1 MVDQRNTNSS
11 CIICFSC
18 ILCVAG
24 VVLLSSSILQIPDLL
39 VNQRFQSFLLLC
51 KFSEKSIQQILR
63 KTSYRRSNIQ
73 TDVQIYGQAS
83 IQNRCY
89 WRLTIDDITSLWIRM
104 SSVASF
110 HQESTLTKP
119 LIHAG
124 IKLSN
129 FHENLSFLSN
139 ILLVLVVSD
148 KLRPPAIS
156 LTFFHDN
163 SIYRYLY
170 LDKKQRIWF

>member
-1 MVDQRNTNSS
+1 
-11 CIICFSC
+11 
-18 ILCVAG
+18 
-24 VVLLSSSILQIPDLL
+24 
-39 VNQRFQSFLLLC
+39 
-51 KFSEKSIQQILR
+51 
-63 KTSYRRSNIQ
+63 
-73 TDVQIYGQAS
+73 
-83 IQNRCY
+83 
-89 WRLTIDDITSLWIRM
+89 M

-110 HQESTLTKP
+110 HQASTLTKA

-148 KLRPPAIS
+148 NLRPPAIS

-163 SIYRYLY
+163 SIYLYLY